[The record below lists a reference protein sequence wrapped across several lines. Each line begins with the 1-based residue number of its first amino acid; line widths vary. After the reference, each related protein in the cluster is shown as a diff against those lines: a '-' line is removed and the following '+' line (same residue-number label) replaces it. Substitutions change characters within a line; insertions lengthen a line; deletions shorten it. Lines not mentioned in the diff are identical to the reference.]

1 MEEKGRLTVIK
12 HKTLWDAWP
21 YTYQKAS
28 EKGYP
33 NAFDYMNAWVLY
45 LDEEPIGYTG
55 SRDMGMYYFV
65 GNTYILP
72 QYRNSG
78 FHSFLLNA
86 RNKHIFDKPKI
97 TILNP
102 IEESQMENLVKVVS
116 RLGYRHVWKYLDVC
130 DIMTIEHFKEIKQ
143 ESQQIWRMD

>member
-1 MEEKGRLTVIK
+1 MKPRLKVIK
-12 HKTLWDAWP
+12 HDFLWDAWP

-33 NAFDYMNAWVLY
+33 VVFDYMNAWVLY

-55 SRDMGMYYFV
+55 SKDMGMFYFI

-78 FHSFLLNA
+78 YHMLLLKE
-86 RNKHIFDKPKI
+86 RNKHLTDKTKI

-102 IEESQMENLVKVVS
+102 IEKSQMENLVKVVS
-116 RLGYRHVWKYLDVC
+116 RLGYTHVWRFLDVC
-130 DIMTIEHFKEIKQ
+130 DIMTIEQYEELKKEN
-143 ESQQIWRMD
+143 QQIWRID